1 MVLSFRE
8 KGKRKKDTGSRAN
21 VKGVVMS
28 LENLSVPEHA
38 RDPLLTSNC
47 HISKP
52 LEAVSQ

>member
-1 MVLSFRE
+1 MVLSFRQ
-8 KGKRKKDTGSRAN
+8 KGKRKKDMGSRAN

>member
-38 RDPLLTSNC
+38 RDPLLAGWA
-47 HISKP
+47 HKQLPHFKAI
-52 LEAVSQ
+52 